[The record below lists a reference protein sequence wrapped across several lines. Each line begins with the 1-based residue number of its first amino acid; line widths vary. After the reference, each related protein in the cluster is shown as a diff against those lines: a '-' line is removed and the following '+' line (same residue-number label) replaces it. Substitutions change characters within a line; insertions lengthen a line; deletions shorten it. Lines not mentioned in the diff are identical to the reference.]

1 MTSKTSRSAALY
13 ERAQKVLPGGNSRT
27 SVFRL
32 PHPIYAESAEGKTIT
47 DVDGVKRTDFLN
59 NYTSLIH
66 GHRHPVIMEA
76 VMKQL
81 DKLTAIGMPTESEIE
96 LSELL
101 CGRVKTFE
109 RIRYTNSGSEA
120 VMMAIKAARA
130 FTGRPKMAKC
140 EGAYHGSY
148 DFAEVSMATTPENW
162 GNEPRSQAY
171 SEGTPKG
178 VLDDVVVI
186 PFNKTEEAARILAP
200 HTKDLACIVIDPV
213 PNQVGLVRAKSDF
226 LTMIRD
232 FCKKTGTLLLFDEV
246 ITFRLG
252 IGGAQAEFGF
262 APDLTAIAKTIGGGF
277 PVGAVG
283 GRADVM
289 SVFDPSKGKP
299 RAPHAGTFNANPVTM
314 TAGLAAMKHLTKDR
328 MDTINRLGERARKQ
342 ITEAFKTAGIP
353 GQVTGM
359 GSLFRFH
366 FGTEEF
372 TDYRSTFLSPEKK
385 KMATALSE
393 YLLDHGFL
401 LAPTGMGNISTVV
414 DEKDVDRL
422 SETVLAGL
430 REISR
435 TQAAAQ

>member
-1 MTSKTSRSAALY
+1 MTTKTTRSAELY
-13 ERAQKVLPGGNSRT
+13 ERACKVLPGGNSRT

-32 PHPIYAESAEGKTIT
+32 PHPIYAQSAEGKTII

-59 NYTSLIH
+59 NYTSLVH
-66 GHRHPVIMEA
+66 GHRHPVVMEA
-76 VMKQL
+76 VRKQL
-81 DKLTAIGMPTESEIE
+81 DNLTAIGMATESEIL
-96 LSELL
+96 LSEIL
-101 CGRVKTFE
+101 CERVTTFE
-109 RIRYTNSGSEA
+109 RMRYTNSGSEA

-130 FTGRPKMAKC
+130 FTGRPKIAKC
-140 EGAYHGSY
+140 EGCYHGSY

-162 GNEPRSQAY
+162 GNEPRSMAY
-171 SEGTPKG
+171 SDGTPQG
-178 VLDDVVVI
+178 VLDNVVVI
-186 PFNKTEEAARILAP
+186 PFNKTEDAERILSA
-200 HTKDLACIVIDPV
+200 HGKELACIVIDPV
-213 PNQVGLVRAKSDF
+213 PNQAGLVRARPDF
-226 LTMIRD
+226 LNMIRD
-232 FCKKTGTLLLFDEV
+232 FCKKNGVLLLFDEV

-252 IGGAQAEFGF
+252 LGGAQGEFGF

-299 RAPHAGTFNANPVTM
+299 KAPHAGTFNANPVTM
-314 TAGLAAMKHLTKDR
+314 TAGAAAMKHLTKDR
-328 MDTINRLGERARKQ
+328 MDYINRLGERARKQ
-342 ITEAFKTAGIP
+342 IAEAFKAAGIP

-366 FGTEEF
+366 FSTDEF
-372 TDYRSTFLSPEKK
+372 TDYRSTFASAAQK
-385 KMATALSE
+385 KMVAALSE

-414 DEKDVDRL
+414 GEADVDRL

-435 TQAAAQ
+435 KQAAAQ